1 MKKLFRAMFNAKMLR
16 GMADALDRLGVT
28 IVALCLI
35 GSLFTAQMSVLAG
48 LVGILVGSATTLF
61 GIYNKVEADKQEG
74 IK

>member
-1 MKKLFRAMFNAKMLR
+1 MEKILRALASAQMLR

-35 GSLFTAQMSVLAG
+35 GSLFTAQMTVSAG

-61 GIYNKVEADKQEG
+61 GIYNKVESDKKEG
-74 IK
+74 NK